1 MTNYKDDIAK
11 SACSTIYDIIDRCHE
26 YLPTQW
32 KTRPWTHPELN
43 HGVDLL
49 ASEEALNCYMSAYGE
64 MHSVK
69 CRAAMMNFPFDKLKG
84 SIEIVDWG
92 CGQGIGSGTIVDILK
107 QHQLLNWV
115 KRITLVE
122 PSPNAMQRAECNLM
136 KIVQGNIEIVPINQF
151 MPATE
156 TSDNTLNSIGYTYT
170 NVIHIFPTSLM

>member
-1 MTNYKDDIAK
+1 
-11 SACSTIYDIIDRCHE
+11 
-26 YLPTQW
+26 
-32 KTRPWTHPELN
+32 
-43 HGVDLL
+43 
-49 ASEEALNCYMSAYGE
+49 
-64 MHSVK
+64 
-69 CRAAMMNFPFDKLKG
+69 MMNFPFDKLKG

-92 CGQGIGSGTIVDILK
+92 CGQGIGSGTIVDMLK

-122 PSPNAMQRAECNLM
+122 PSPNAIQRAECNLM

-170 NVIHIFPTSLM
+170 NVIHIFSNILD